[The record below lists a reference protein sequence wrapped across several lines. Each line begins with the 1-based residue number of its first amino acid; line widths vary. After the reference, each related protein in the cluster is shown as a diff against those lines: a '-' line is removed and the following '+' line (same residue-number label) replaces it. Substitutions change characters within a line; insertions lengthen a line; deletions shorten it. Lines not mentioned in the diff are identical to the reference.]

1 MESDPRIA
9 ALLREG
15 EQKMKPSLMTKLIWG
30 ASYDDA
36 ADCFTKAGNLLKN
49 AKNCTFVVHILPP
62 PRYSNELQIYFFINY
77 IFIHNIPSPFRKLVY
92 GVDRF
97 CW

>member
-1 MESDPRIA
+1 MEGNGSNDPRIQ

-36 ADCFTKAGNLLKN
+36 ADCFSKAGNLLKN
-49 AKNCTFVVHILPP
+49 AKNCTKSTYHSCLVISSL
-62 PRYSNELQIYFFINY
+62 ELSLRLLDFFNRVRCVQGTRP
-77 IFIHNIPSPFRKLVY
+77 HEPT
-92 GVDRF
+92 
-97 CW
+97 